1 MSPGEIIRSER
12 IKKGWTQEDLAER
25 IKTTSKT
32 IQRIESGKVKP
43 RSSTL
48 LALAQVLDI
57 PLDRLTPE
65 ESFDRLEEIVP
76 FFPRILIHLSAL
88 LLLILPTYLL
98 WIWVKPQFPGLKKE
112 VLQVINFQ
120 VNVLAVMIP
129 CGFLAFLF
137 FPVLILAGMGLF
149 AWVMVAINVVRIL
162 LDEHP
167 QYPVGVEV
175 FRDRREN

>member
-25 IKTTSKT
+25 IHSTSKT

-48 LALAQVLDI
+48 LALAQVLDF
-57 PLDRLTPE
+57 PLDRLKPE
-65 ESFDRLEEIVP
+65 EQVDRQEEKYPVV
-76 FFPRILIHLSAL
+76 PRILLHLSAL

-112 VLQVINFQ
+112 VLQVVNFQ
-120 VNVLAVMIP
+120 INVLAVMIP
-129 CGFLAFLF
+129 CGFLAFLL
-137 FPVLILAGMGLF
+137 FPVMILAVMGLF
-149 AWVMVAINVVRIL
+149 TWVMVGINVVRIL
-162 LDEHP
+162 LDENP
-167 QYPVGVEV
+167 KYPVGVEV
-175 FRDRREN
+175 FKDRSES

>member
-1 MSPGEIIRSER
+1 MSPGDIIRSAR

-48 LALAQVLDI
+48 LALAQVLDL
-57 PLDRLTPE
+57 PLDRLTPGE
-65 ESFDRLEEIVP
+65 QVDSQEEIVP
-76 FFPRILIHLSAL
+76 VGPRILLHLTAF

-112 VLQVINFQ
+112 VLQVVNFQ

-129 CGFLAFLF
+129 CGFLAFLLV
-137 FPVLILAGMGLF
+137 PVLILAGMGLF
-149 AWVMVAINVVRIL
+149 AWVMIAINMVRIL
-162 LDEHP
+162 LGENP
-167 QYPVGVEV
+167 QYPVRVEV
-175 FRDRREN
+175 FRDRSES

>member
-1 MSPGEIIRSER
+1 MSPAEIIRSAR

-25 IKTTSKT
+25 IHSTSKT

-48 LALAQVLDI
+48 LTLALVLDL

-65 ESFDRLEEIVP
+65 ESLDRLEEIVP
-76 FFPRILIHLSAL
+76 VFPRILIHLSAL

-112 VLQVINFQ
+112 VLQVVNFQ

-129 CGFLAFLF
+129 CGFLAFLLV
-137 FPVLILAGMGLF
+137 PVLILAGMGLF
-149 AWVMVAINVVRIL
+149 AWVMVGINVVRIL

-175 FRDRREN
+175 FRDRSES

>member
-1 MSPGEIIRSER
+1 MSLGEIIRSER

-25 IKTTSKT
+25 VLTTSKT

-48 LALAQVLDI
+48 LALAQVLHC
-57 PLDRLTPE
+57 PLDRLIPE
-65 ESFDRLEEIVP
+65 EQVDHQEEKYPVV
-76 FFPRILIHLSAL
+76 PRILLHLSAL

-129 CGFLAFLF
+129 CGFLAFLL

-149 AWVMVAINVVRIL
+149 TWVMVGINVVRIL

-175 FRDRREN
+175 FRDR

>member
-1 MSPGEIIRSER
+1 MSPGEIIRSAR

-25 IKTTSKT
+25 IHSTSKT

-48 LALAQVLDI
+48 LTLALVLDL

-65 ESFDRLEEIVP
+65 EQVDSQEEKYPVV
-76 FFPRILIHLSAL
+76 PRILLHLSAF

-112 VLQVINFQ
+112 VLQVVNFQ

-129 CGFLAFLF
+129 CGFLAFLLV
-137 FPVLILAGMGLF
+137 PVLILAGMGLF
-149 AWVMVAINVVRIL
+149 AWVMIAINMVRIL
-162 LDEHP
+162 LGENP

-175 FRDRREN
+175 FRDRSES